1 MSNQPSIGL
10 DRIIIKKING
20 DIIKNNIK
28 NSSNIME
35 IEITLTNKD
44 FKNKKQINGIAISL
58 LINIIDLI

>member
-1 MSNQPSIGL
+1 MSNQHSTGL
-10 DRIIIKKING
+10 DRIIIKKTNG

-58 LINIIDLI
+58 LINIIDLN

>member
-1 MSNQPSIGL
+1 MSNQHSTGL
-10 DRIIIKKING
+10 DRIIIKKANG

-58 LINIIDLI
+58 LINIIDLN